1 MTIVCLV
8 FQQSLSTLLTR
19 DGKTKKSENGSSA
32 GRPSCIA
39 PQAKRF
45 PAIKSVRLD
54 NRTRF
59 KSDAVTDL
67 LVSSRFVTEKVGKD
81 GLI

>member
-1 MTIVCLV
+1 MERAKNVKQLRGKQINLSVTIVCLV
-8 FQQSLSTLLTR
+8 FQQSLPTLLTR
-19 DGKTKKSENGSSA
+19 DGKTKK
-32 GRPSCIA
+32 
-39 PQAKRF
+39 
-45 PAIKSVRLD
+45 RLD

-81 GLI
+81 GII